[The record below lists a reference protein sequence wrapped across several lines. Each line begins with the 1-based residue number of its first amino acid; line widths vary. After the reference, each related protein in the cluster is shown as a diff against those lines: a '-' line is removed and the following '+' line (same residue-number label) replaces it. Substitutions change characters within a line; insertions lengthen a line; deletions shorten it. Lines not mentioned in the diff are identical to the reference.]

1 LFGSHTLHY
10 STPWRISLDGKCFLM
25 MKESSTANDGT
36 HKEKS
41 IAAICRKIIV
51 VTNWLEELRQWVP
64 MSR

>member
-10 STPWRISLDGKCFLM
+10 STPWRISLDGKRFLM

-36 HKEKS
+36 HKETS
-41 IAAICRKIIV
+41 ITAIRRKIIV

-64 MSR
+64 VSR